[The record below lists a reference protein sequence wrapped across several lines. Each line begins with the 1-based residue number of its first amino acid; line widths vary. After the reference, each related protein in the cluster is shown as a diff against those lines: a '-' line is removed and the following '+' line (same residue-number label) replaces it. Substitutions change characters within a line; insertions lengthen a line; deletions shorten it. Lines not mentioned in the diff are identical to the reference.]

1 MQPINY
7 LAQVAD
13 PFGQA
18 TQGLKLGA
26 GMADLEAQ
34 RALVARQQQQAQL
47 AAQEQARFFTNP
59 NPTMRDAARYASLLS
74 PEQSKAF
81 LPFMEGISKEQQ
93 QGTLKTTGQLLSA
106 LQTNP
111 QTGIQLLQERAVA
124 ARNSGDEE
132 DATLFEQMA
141 EAAADPQR
149 GPAIVF
155 KSLAART
162 AGIPGAK
169 EMFETIDKSMGTA
182 REEALAPEKLR
193 EQTAKAGEAESSA
206 QKAAVAAKFA
216 ESNAV
221 IDLQKKGWDITKIQ
235 SDIDIAKQNS
245 RIAAMNAATAR
256 EGNALKR
263 QENEIKLKEMI
274 DKRDATVREKVADI
288 ESARADMD
296 NFLNTADRILATPK
310 NVVARAAGPIDAR
323 MIPTFRE
330 STADFEALVETLGSQ
345 AFMAQIPKMKGAGAL
360 SDAEGKKLQSSLQNL
375 SLSQSP
381 ERLLEN
387 VKEAQ
392 RLIMKGRANL
402 SRKAGLPE
410 SIPDTPAVQT
420 SPSDI
425 DALVKKYGG

>member
-1 MQPINY
+1 M
-7 LAQVAD
+7 
-13 PFGQA
+13 
-18 TQGLKLGA
+18 
-26 GMADLEAQ
+26 
-34 RALVARQQQQAQL
+34 
-47 AAQEQARFFTNP
+47 QEQARFFTNP

-81 LPFMEGISKEQQ
+81 LPFMEGITKEKQ
-93 QGTLKTTGQLLSA
+93 QGALKTTGQLLSA
-106 LQTNP
+106 LQANP
-111 QTGIQLLQERAVA
+111 QTGIKLLQDRALAERNA
-124 ARNSGDEE
+124 GDEE
-132 DATLFEQMA
+132 EASLFERLA
-141 EAAADPQR
+141 EAAADPAQ
-149 GPAIVF
+149 GPQVAF
-155 KSLAART
+155 KALVQSASA
-162 AGIPGAK
+162 IPGAK
-169 EMFETIDKSMGTA
+169 EMFETIDKGLGTA
-182 REEALAPEKLR
+182 REEALAPSKLR

-221 IDLQKKGWDITKIQ
+221 IDLEKKGWDITKIQ

-245 RIAAMNAATAR
+245 RIAAMNAATSR
-256 EGNALKR
+256 EGNSLKR
-263 QENEIKLKEMI
+263 QENELKLREMI
-274 DKRDATVREKVADI
+274 DKRDATVREKVADV

-402 SRKAGLPE
+402 SRKSGLPE